1 MGRAYPYTAASTQ
14 RSGDVDVDLVAA
26 ALQKVQMRD
35 ALDAAAAYTLADV
48 QLGAGGTA
56 ELTFQGAQGSVTVS
70 AACGPVQTDW
80 REIFAALLPEQ
91 RDTVTAM
98 LMDHATDTDMCLL
111 GGPGSGKTTIVRAF
125 AAVLGYVVSTVHF
138 FQDMTSR
145 DILQR
150 RGTDI
155 DGATLWENTTI
166 IRAAVLGELAILDGT
181 HRTPPD
187 VLANLDRLAHDR
199 DIELFDG
206 SRLMRWDR
214 YDATRARAGLTED
227 EMSAQ
232 QMFRIHESFRIVA
245 VGEPPSA
252 KEGVQWLTS
261 ETVACFSFH
270 ITTEVAG
277 DRLEAVLQEL
287 YPQVRLD
294 ALNACALSP
303 LSLCEALMPV
313 RTEMCDDV

>member
-1 MGRAYPYTAASTQ
+1 
-14 RSGDVDVDLVAA
+14 
-26 ALQKVQMRD
+26 
-35 ALDAAAAYTLADV
+35 
-48 QLGAGGTA
+48 
-56 ELTFQGAQGSVTVS
+56 
-70 AACGPVQTDW
+70 
-80 REIFAALLPEQ
+80 
-91 RDTVTAM
+91 
-98 LMDHATDTDMCLL
+98 
-111 GGPGSGKTTIVRAF
+111 
-125 AAVLGYVVSTVHF
+125 
-138 FQDMTSR
+138 
-145 DILQR
+145 
-150 RGTDI
+150 
-155 DGATLWENTTI
+155 
-166 IRAAVLGELAILDGT
+166 
-181 HRTPPD
+181 
-187 VLANLDRLAHDR
+187 
-199 DIELFDG
+199 
-206 SRLMRWDR
+206 MRWDR

-287 YPQVRLD
+287 YPQVRAMPSL
-294 ALNACALSP
+294 ACALSL